1 MIFGYITLAVAFILS
16 AVAAYYSVLGLTAI
30 FSAAFWPVVIMGTAL
45 EVGKVITAMWLHQ
58 NWQRSTWI
66 YKVYLLPSLLFLM
79 LLTSMG
85 TFGFLSRAHSDQG
98 QVTGDAQAQ
107 LLIFDERIKTE
118 RENIDASRRALNQLD
133 QTVEQTIARSTAE
146 DSVVRAAN
154 IRRAQQRE
162 RQALQRDIANAQS
175 NIVRLNEQ
183 RAPIAAQYRKIE
195 AEVGP
200 IKYVAALIY
209 GDNPDKNLLERAVRW
224 VIILIVAVFDPLAV
238 VLILAGAKHI
248 EWARRELKEQI
259 PQPVQITEKSVPEP
273 IIVPDPIMVP
283 EPIVSTNIVDTI
295 ISANVVANTEVVD
308 TVVED
313 QFNINNYP
321 YLFKPIIHH
330 APGNLQVAPLVYRE
344 EQEKQEDKNSIE
356 IVVDQKETNTTT
368 LPIKF
373 KRINDDYYE
382 IDGKMMHIRVIK
394 ELYPKVYSTIDSLE
408 QNLKPQADNLPKTVR
423 ATFGVEFPANPV
435 RGEMFLQ
442 VSTLP
447 SKLYK
452 YNGKQ
457 WISVDKNI
465 TDSYTYENEYLKFLV
480 DSMAAGVITP
490 DDLTVSEQEQVSEY
504 LKNAK

>member
-45 EVGKVITAMWLHQ
+45 EVGKVITAIWLHQ
-58 NWQRSTWI
+58 NWHRSTWI
-66 YKVYLLPSLLFLM
+66 YKAYLLPSLLFLM

-98 QVTGDAQAQ
+98 QITGDAQSQ
-107 LLIFDERIKTE
+107 LVIFDERIKTE
-118 RENIDASRRALNQLD
+118 RENIDAARRALNQLD
-133 QTVEQTIARSTAE
+133 QTVDQTIARSTAE

-162 RQALQRDIANAQS
+162 RQALQRDIADAQS

-238 VLILAGAKHI
+238 VLILAGAKHL
-248 EWARRELKEQI
+248 EWSRRELKDI
-259 PQPVQITEKSVPEP
+259 SPP
-273 IIVPDPIMVP
+273 IFESTVPDISFESNINTNM
-283 EPIVSTNIVDTI
+283 IDHTVSTFTN
-295 ISANVVANTEVVD
+295 SSVVVETPI
-308 TVVED
+308 ED
-313 QFNINNYP
+313 QFDINNYP
-321 YLFKPIIHH
+321 YLFKPIKHH
-330 APGNLQVAPLVYRE
+330 APGNLRVAPLVYSTS
-344 EQEKQEDKNSIE
+344 NSIT
-356 IVVDQKETNTTT
+356 KEQTDEVEVAIEPPQPKILIPT
-368 LPIKF
+368 F
-373 KRINDDYYE
+373 KRITDEYYE
-382 IDGKMMHIRVIK
+382 IDDKMMHIRVIK
-394 ELYPKVYSTIDSLE
+394 ELYPKIYSAIFNQIE
-408 QNLKPQADNLPKTVR
+408 QNLKPQADNLPEPVR
-423 ATFGVEFPANPV
+423 STFGIEFPKSPQ

-457 WISVDKNI
+457 WISVDKN
-465 TDSYTYENEYLKFLV
+465 TADSYTYDSEYLKFLI
-480 DSMAAGVITP
+480 DRMESGVITP
-490 DDLTVSEQEQVSEY
+490 DDLTVSEQEQVTEY
-504 LKNAK
+504 LKNVK

>member
-58 NWQRSTWI
+58 NWHRSTWI
-66 YKVYLLPSLLFLM
+66 YKAYLLPSLLFLM

-98 QVTGDAQAQ
+98 QATGDAQAQ
-107 LLIFDERIKTE
+107 LVIFDERIKTE
-118 RENIDASRRALNQLD
+118 RENIDAARRALNQLD
-133 QTVEQTIARSTAE
+133 QTVDQTIARSTAE

-238 VLILAGAKHI
+238 VLILAGAKHL
-248 EWARRELKEQI
+248 EWSRKELKYTTDQI
-259 PQPVQITEKSVPEP
+259 IEKNVVTIPPEP
-273 IIVPDPIMVP
+273 NIT
-283 EPIVSTNIVDTI
+283 TNTIDTI
-295 ISANVVANTEVVD
+295 TPTVDINAVAVNT
-308 TVVED
+308 TVED
-313 QFNINNYP
+313 EFNINNYP
-321 YLFKPIIHH
+321 YLFNPIIHH
-330 APGNLQVAPLVYRE
+330 APGNLRVAPLVYKE
-344 EQEKQEDKNSIE
+344 PEQVHIPEDSIE
-356 IVVDQKETNTTT
+356 IDTELTTT
-368 LPIKF
+368 SKAVLPAF
-373 KRINDDYYE
+373 KKINDDYYE

-394 ELYPKVYSTIDSLE
+394 ELMPAIYSVILE
-408 QNLKPQADNLPKTVR
+408 QNLKPQADNLPEPVR
-423 ATFGVEFPANPV
+423 ATFGIEFPKNPV

-457 WISVDKNI
+457 WISVDKN
-465 TDSYTYENEYLKFLV
+465 TADSYTYDSEYLKFLI
-480 DSMAAGVITP
+480 DRMAAGVITP